1 MKNVLAFFRDTL
13 NGPLYYGVSLVCFI
27 LICICIY
34 ILRRIDLKEKK
45 AEKEAISSRVVLL
58 DTSGSNQTV
67 EVSLNAVEDAGGQ
80 VLTNV
85 TNVLAAQDIYSGSV
99 SNDTNSSVVTKGVV
113 DNIDSTDV
121 LAIETPVVQDEE
133 VLEEEPVKPKA
144 PVMINPDEVAMV
156 SSTLNVMGTSE
167 QMSAMNANSIDDG
180 APVIPHNNVQNVI
193 SQQEQ

>member
-58 DTSGSNQTV
+58 DPSGSNQAV
-67 EVSLNAVEDAGGQ
+67 EVSLNAVEDVGSQ

-99 SNDTNSSVVTKGVV
+99 SNDTNASVVTDGVV
-113 DNIDSTDV
+113 DNVGSTDV
-121 LAIETPVVQDEE
+121 LTIETPMVQEE
-133 VLEEEPVKPKA
+133 VLEEEPVKPKV
-144 PVMINPDEVAMV
+144 PIMINPDEVAMV

-167 QMSAMNANSIDDG
+167 QMSAMSANSIDDG
-180 APVIPHNNVQNVI
+180 APVIPHDNVQNVT

>member
-58 DTSGSNQTV
+58 DPSGSNRSV
-67 EVSLNAVEDAGGQ
+67 EVSLNAVEDAGSQ

-99 SNDTNSSVVTKGVV
+99 PDDTNASVVTDSVV
-113 DNIDSTDV
+113 NNVGSTDV
-121 LAIETPVVQDEE
+121 LAIETPVVQEDE
-133 VLEEEPVKPKA
+133 VLEEEPVKPKV
-144 PVMINPDEVAMV
+144 PIMINPDEVAMV

-167 QMSAMNANSIDDG
+167 QMSAMSANSIDNG
-180 APVIPHNNVQNVI
+180 TPIIPHDSVQTVTGL
-193 SQQEQ
+193 QEQ

>member
-1 MKNVLAFFRDTL
+1 M
-13 NGPLYYGVSLVCFI
+13 
-27 LICICIY
+27 
-34 ILRRIDLKEKK
+34 
-45 AEKEAISSRVVLL
+45 
-58 DTSGSNQTV
+58 
-67 EVSLNAVEDAGGQ
+67 NAVEDAGGQ

-99 SNDTNSSVVTKGVV
+99 SNDTNSSVVTEGVV

-121 LAIETPVVQDEE
+121 LAVETPVVQDEE

-167 QMSAMNANSIDDG
+167 QMSAMSANSIDDG

>member
-58 DTSGSNQTV
+58 DPSGSNQAI

-99 SNDTNSSVVTKGVV
+99 SNDTNSSVVTEGV

-133 VLEEEPVKPKA
+133 VLEEEPVKPKV

-167 QMSAMNANSIDDG
+167 QMSAMSANSIDAG
-180 APVIPHNNVQNVI
+180 APVIPHNNVQNVT

>member
-58 DTSGSNQTV
+58 DPSGSNQAV

-99 SNDTNSSVVTKGVV
+99 SNDTNS
-113 DNIDSTDV
+113 
-121 LAIETPVVQDEE
+121 
-133 VLEEEPVKPKA
+133 
-144 PVMINPDEVAMV
+144 
-156 SSTLNVMGTSE
+156 
-167 QMSAMNANSIDDG
+167 
-180 APVIPHNNVQNVI
+180 VI
-193 SQQEQ
+193 SVIFVQQFRIMRSENKRSAIFVQSAVHKEAH

>member
-45 AEKEAISSRVVLL
+45 AEKEVISSRVVLI
-58 DTSGSNQTV
+58 DPSGSNQSV
-67 EVSLNAVEDAGGQ
+67 EISLNAVEDVGSQ

-99 SNDTNSSVVTKGVV
+99 SSDTNASMVTDGTI
-113 DNIDSTDV
+113 DNSGGDEV
-121 LAIETPVVQDEE
+121 LAEEAPVAQEE
-133 VLEEEPVKPKA
+133 VLEEEPAKPKL
-144 PVMINPDEVAMV
+144 PIMINPDEVAMV

-167 QMSAMNANSIDDG
+167 QMSAMSANSIDNG
-180 APVIPHNNVQNVI
+180 TPVIPHDSVQTVDGL
-193 SQQEQ
+193 QEQ